1 MNKKTQTL
9 KEYQLFNDTIT
20 SINNIGIVW
29 YKYNS
34 EGGGDIHFK
43 RLIPIWELS
52 GINVSILRPIIG
64 VEFTFLSVLKLT
76 IKSIFLKMDKFQ
88 DVKKYDIILSVS
100 PYPPDVLLALRLSHK
115 YKKPIAVYIHHI
127 TPSILINPF
136 RRGFFRVLLNISYIS
151 VLISLLSLFK
161 VPIFLD
167 NPSTLNKH
175 SIKVFPDFDAIPQ
188 TANKDILIQEPCIGY
203 DICYIGRVENHKGV
217 EDIIKVAE
225 ILNKKY
231 SISPRIII
239 AGKGKENYVSKIKKM
254 IAKLDLSDNITLK
267 GYISENE
274 KYDLLRN
281 SKVFLFL
288 SYEEGWSIS
297 VMEAA
302 SVGTP
307 IVAYSLPAYYYLKGN
322 YFSVPI
328 GDING
333 CAEKLRQVFNDYSS
347 AKNIAIKAKECIEIF
362 SYDFIA
368 KQQLV
373 FFKKTIKDYADNNL

>member
-1 MNKKTQTL
+1 MNKKTQKL
-9 KEYQLFNDTIT
+9 KKYELFNDTIT
-20 SINNIGIVW
+20 SINNIGIVGS
-29 YKYNS
+29 KYNS

-100 PYPPDVLLALRLSHK
+100 LYPPDVLLALRLSHK

-127 TPSILINPF
+127 TPSILIHPF

-151 VLISLLSLFK
+151 VLISLLRYFRVS
-161 VPIFLD
+161 IFLD
-167 NPSTLNKH
+167 NPSTLNKQ
-175 SIKVFPDFDAIPQ
+175 SINVFPDFDAIPQ
-188 TANKDILIQEPCIGY
+188 TANTDLLIQEPCIGY
-203 DICYIGRVENHKGV
+203 DICYIGRIENHKGV

-231 SISPRIII
+231 SISPKIII

-254 IAKLDLSDNITLK
+254 ITKLGLSNNIILK

-328 GDING
+328 GDIHT
-333 CAEKLRQVFNDYSS
+333 CAEKLKQVLSDYSS
-347 AKNIAIKAKECIEIF
+347 AKNIALKAKGCIEIF

-368 KQQLV
+368 RQQLV
-373 FFKKTIKDYADNNL
+373 FFKKIIKDYADNNL